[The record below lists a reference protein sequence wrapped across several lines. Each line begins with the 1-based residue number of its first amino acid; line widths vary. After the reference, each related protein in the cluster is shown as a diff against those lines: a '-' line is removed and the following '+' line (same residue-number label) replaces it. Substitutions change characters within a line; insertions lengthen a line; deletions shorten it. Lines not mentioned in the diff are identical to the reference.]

1 MIGGF
6 IIAVKINMSLVTIT
20 IARYLIRIFVSY
32 SDLLMLQKI
41 TILALLLFIMLSNC
55 YGQYS
60 ISGYIET
67 EQKNKTVYLSLL
79 KYDEETLITES
90 QILFFTKT
98 DSTGHFEFKGQ
109 LLSNKDKIYRIHSNV
124 DDVKGFQLVSNN
136 KKNNYH
142 NFIFSNTGTIYF
154 SKSQNNWFSI
164 SKNTNNADKEW
175 RKLEQFEK
183 KLIAGNYEIKN
194 KEAQQ
199 QAVTDFTEKIKAYS
213 NINISHPLVKLL
225 AFSDIKRNNFDVKS
239 DFEKNPDFYNDI
251 LKSLESYYSHT
262 SYFLQFQDEI
272 SRISNSI
279 VQQKY
284 SFHKNLNYVLG
295 ILVVI
300 FGITTILLLKKLRV
314 VKHEEVKNQNLT
326 LTNQEEKIAKLIL
339 KDKSN
344 QQIADELFVSLSTVK
359 THIRN
364 LYAKLNVSNRHELS
378 EKFKNQPK
386 D

>member
-1 MIGGF
+1 
-6 IIAVKINMSLVTIT
+6 MS
-20 IARYLIRIFVSY
+20 
-32 SDLLMLQKI
+32 QKI
-41 TILALLLFIMLSNC
+41 TTLAFLLFIMLSNC

-98 DSTGHFEFKGQ
+98 DSTGYFEFKGQ
-109 LLSNKDKIYRIHSNV
+109 LLSNKNKIYRIHSNV

-142 NFIFSNTGTIYF
+142 NFIFSNTDTIYF
-154 SKSQNNWFSI
+154 PKSQNNWFSI

-175 RKLEQFEK
+175 RKLEQFEE
-183 KLIAGNYEIKN
+183 KLIDGNYEIKN

-199 QAVTDFTEKIKAYS
+199 QAVNDFTEKIKTYS
-213 NINISHPLVKLL
+213 NTNISHPLVKLL

-239 DFEKNPDFYNDI
+239 DFEKNSDFYND
-251 LKSLESYYSHT
+251 LLNALESYYSGT

-300 FGITTILLLKKLRV
+300 FAITSIVLLKKLRV
-314 VKHEEVKNQNLT
+314 VQPEETKQENQNLT

-339 KDKSN
+339 EDKSN

-378 EKFKNQPK
+378 GKFKNQP
-386 D
+386 